1 MPLTAFT
8 WISWLPAAERIKQ
21 RGRGHMPV
29 CRRNGGFELMASGKR
44 GPEACDC
51 SHICSTVRSMPHP
64 PISVRLSDRT
74 YAILSAR
81 ALADD
86 RSVGQLIREL
96 AEKGAADLRRAQ
108 IRAESEAV
116 SARYRSDPNV
126 RDFYDEIAAVGSEA
140 LRSGLPEEERS

>member
-1 MPLTAFT
+1 MAV
-8 WISWLPAAERIKQ
+8 PAAERIEQ
-21 RGRGHMPV
+21 PSRGHMPV
-29 CRRNGGFELMASGKR
+29 RRWSEPQTKWDIESERGGLR
-44 GPEACDC
+44 C
-51 SHICSTVRSMPHP
+51 SHTCSTLCSMPHP

-74 YAILSAR
+74 YAILAAR

-140 LRSGLPEEERS
+140 LQSGLPEEERS

>member
-1 MPLTAFT
+1 
-8 WISWLPAAERIKQ
+8 
-21 RGRGHMPV
+21 
-29 CRRNGGFELMASGKR
+29 
-44 GPEACDC
+44 
-51 SHICSTVRSMPHP
+51 MPHP

-96 AEKGAADLRRAQ
+96 AEKRAADLRRAQ

-140 LRSGLPEEERS
+140 LQSGLPEEERS

>member
-1 MPLTAFT
+1 
-8 WISWLPAAERIKQ
+8 
-21 RGRGHMPV
+21 
-29 CRRNGGFELMASGKR
+29 
-44 GPEACDC
+44 
-51 SHICSTVRSMPHP
+51 MPHP
-64 PISVRLSDRT
+64 RISVRLSDRA

-126 RDFYDEIAAVGSEA
+126 RNLYDQIAAVGSEA
-140 LRSGLPEEERS
+140 LQSSFPEEERS